1 MMTPEF
7 IDQRFYACNAAIK
20 TLIECLV
27 ATKTV
32 TPPSIARLLRC
43 QAQKADADGFDVA
56 SLLLAE
62 FADFSEDQARVA
74 GRRLLNE
81 PPHGSA

>member
-32 TPPSIARLLRC
+32 TPPSMPSPMPMGLML
-43 QAQKADADGFDVA
+43 QACFWPSSPIFQKIKPVLPGGVF
-56 SLLLAE
+56 
-62 FADFSEDQARVA
+62 
-74 GRRLLNE
+74 
-81 PPHGSA
+81 

>member
-1 MMTPEF
+1 MRRREQQRVRNAIRSEASAEVSLLHRGTAEDIPTPAPELSHT
-7 IDQRFYACNAAIK
+7 QH
-20 TLIECLV
+20 
-27 ATKTV
+27 
-32 TPPSIARLLRC
+32 
-43 QAQKADADGFDVA
+43 ADGFDVA